1 MASAARQLWRRAKLQ
16 VADDVRARMDG
27 DIAELQGRLD
37 AIERRLE
44 KLEEGI
50 ASIRDTLS
58 AQVDM
63 ENESDELLGR
73 LLGRI
78 EGRIEQLELK
88 S

>member
-1 MASAARQLWRRAKLQ
+1 VASAARQLWRRAKLQ

-37 AIERRLE
+37 AIDRRLE

>member
-1 MASAARQLWRRAKLQ
+1 VASAPRQLWRRAKLQ
-16 VADDVRARMDG
+16 VADDVRARLDSDLG
-27 DIAELQGRLD
+27 ELRGRLE
-37 AIERRLE
+37 AIEDRLA
-44 KLEEGI
+44 KLEAGV
-50 ASIRDTLS
+50 ASIKDMLS

>member
-1 MASAARQLWRRAKLQ
+1 MPSAARQVWRRAKLQ
-16 VADDVRARMDG
+16 VADDVRTRLDS
-27 DIAELQGRLD
+27 DLVELRGRLE
-37 AIERRLE
+37 AIEQRLE
-44 KLEEGI
+44 RLEEGI
-50 ASIRDTLS
+50 ASIKDTLS